1 MNFKTFPLVFFF
13 FTLLLSA
20 VLLISGSIK
29 VDPLDRV
36 LAQGSLSVGL
46 RSSPAVYYEHRE
58 GHAGFEYELV
68 RAFAEHLGVQL
79 RIHVVDT
86 QPELEA
92 LLKQGKVDL
101 VAGGMGLTANLQER
115 FTLTRPLL
123 ETDQMVVYRR
133 GTFRPR
139 SWKDLE
145 TDKDLAV
152 VAASRQAEL
161 LRQQQTHYPELSW
174 IETEELA
181 VTDLLKLVQDG
192 ELDYAL
198 VSAQD
203 FNLNRFFFPRVG
215 VAFDAGATSSLVWM
229 LPKEAE
235 TSQLTSI
242 ANGFLQFADEQGHIE
257 EVRER
262 YYRHEKH
269 LEYVGAPLFL
279 RHVRN
284 RLPQYEEH
292 FKKAA
297 QEQELDWL
305 LLAAVGFQESH
316 WRANAVSPT
325 GVRGLMMLT
334 LRTAGELGV
343 NRLDPYESIEGG
355 ARYLRH
361 LYNRVPK
368 QIQGPDRLYMA
379 LAAYNVGF
387 GHLED
392 ARRITQRQGH
402 DPNRWDDVARHL
414 PLLTQR
420 QWYSQTRFGYARGN
434 EPVVYVRNIRR
445 YLEILEWHERSQ
457 DNFLEQLEKRAAQV
471 HFETAFR
478 KVPPNI

>member
-1 MNFKTFPLVFFF
+1 MKLKVYSLIV
-13 FTLLLSA
+13 LLL
-20 VLLISGSIK
+20 VLLAGCSQ
-29 VDPLDRV
+29 VDPLEKV
-36 LAQGSLSVGL
+36 LEKGRLTVAL
-46 RSSPAVYYEHRE
+46 RSSPAVFYEHRE
-58 GHAGFEYELV
+58 SHAGFEYELV
-68 RAFAEHLGVQL
+68 QAFADHLGVELDIQVAETQQEMEEL
-79 RIHVVDT
+79 LQKGQVDLAAGGLGLTEDLQVRYTLT
-86 QPELEA
+86 QPFLESS
-92 LLKQGKVDL
+92 
-101 VAGGMGLTANLQER
+101 
-115 FTLTRPLL
+115 
-123 ETDQMVVYRR
+123 QMVVYRR
-133 GTFRPR
+133 GHFRPR
-139 SWKDLE
+139 TWEDIE
-145 TDKDLAV
+145 EGTDLAV
-152 VAASRQAEL
+152 QSGSRQAEVL
-161 LRQQQTHYPELSW
+161 KQQQTQYPQLSW
-174 IETEELA
+174 IETPDLA

-215 VAFDAGATSSLVWM
+215 VAFDADAPASLVWL
-229 LPKEAE
+229 LPEN
-235 TSQLTSI
+235 TSNTQLTALANEFI
-242 ANGFLQFADEQGHIE
+242 ASADENGTIE
-257 EVRER
+257 DVRER

-284 RLPQYEEH
+284 RLPQYEAH

-297 QEQELDWL
+297 EDQELDWL

-316 WRANAVSPT
+316 WRRNAVSPT

-361 LYNRVPK
+361 LYNRVPD

-379 LAAYNVGF
+379 LASYNVGF

-392 ARRITQRQGH
+392 ARRITQAQGY
-402 DPNRWDDVARHL
+402 DPNRWDDVAKHL

-434 EPVVYVRNIRR
+434 EPVVYVENIRR
-445 YLEILEWHERSQ
+445 YLEILEWHERTQ
-457 DNFLEQLEKRAAQV
+457 DNFLEQLEERAAKVQ
-471 HFETAFR
+471 FEAAFR
-478 KVPPNI
+478 KIPPMI